1 VTSRP
6 ANAVADHDSAD
17 RKSADHNSA
26 DHNSTDERMLIALD
40 VDGTLIREDESIG
53 DRVLDEVK
61 RVADLGHEVTLATGR
76 SWETAQPIIERFGI
90 RPEYVVCSNGAV
102 TLERDA
108 AEITGYRREHVETFD
123 PSEVLRTIRPHL
135 PSGSF
140 MVEDATGFRR
150 YTEGMTDWSL
160 SNAARVD
167 FDRLADFP
175 ASRVVVVSPNHD
187 EEDFLGI
194 VERMGLHKVS
204 YAIGWTAW
212 LDIAPDGVNKATALE
227 RVRELLGIP
236 RASVLAVGDGRND
249 IDMLS
254 WAAECG
260 RGVAM
265 GQAPAEVKSVANG
278 VTASVVHDGLADVL
292 AGL

>member
-1 VTSRP
+1 
-6 ANAVADHDSAD
+6 
-17 RKSADHNSA
+17 
-26 DHNSTDERMLIALD
+26 MLIALD

-90 RPEYVVCSNGAV
+90 HPEYVVCSNGAV
-102 TLERDA
+102 TLERDD

-150 YTEGMTDWSL
+150 YTEGMTDWEL
-160 SNAARVD
+160 SNAARVE

-227 RVRELLGIP
+227 RVRKLLGVP
-236 RASVLAVGDGRND
+236 RSRVLAVGDGRND
-249 IDMLS
+249 IDMLT
-254 WAAECG
+254 WAAASG

-265 GQAPAEVKSVANG
+265 GQAPNEVKSVANG

-292 AGL
+292 AGV